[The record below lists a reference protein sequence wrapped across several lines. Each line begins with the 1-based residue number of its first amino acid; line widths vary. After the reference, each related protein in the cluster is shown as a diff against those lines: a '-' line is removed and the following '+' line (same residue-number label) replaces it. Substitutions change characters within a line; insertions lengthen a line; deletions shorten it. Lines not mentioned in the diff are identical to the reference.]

1 MSGAPTD
8 HKTAPV
14 GIESLCLLQEAG
26 STGQFEGLFASSEGK
41 QTGTREACRFGCGW
55 RDPLVF
61 SVPGPG
67 RRIHERCGNDR
78 RAHQQRPWMRDGLDS
93 DGWL

>member
-26 STGQFEGLFASSEGK
+26 STGQFEGLFASSEGPAGASMSGAVT
-41 QTGTREACRFGCGW
+41 TGGPTN
-55 RDPLVF
+55 
-61 SVPGPG
+61 SVHG
-67 RRIHERCGNDR
+67 
-78 RAHQQRPWMRDGLDS
+78 
-93 DGWL
+93 